1 MMSEPSIHIKNFND
15 KVKLMNQTQ
24 RKEIVLSAAD
34 ARSLHDEIYGLLA
47 QIADLA
53 RVSEAPEPVIQ
64 VGMDGGGFK

>member
-1 MMSEPSIHIKNFND
+1 MSEPSIHIRNFND

-24 RKEIVLSAAD
+24 RRDLVLSAAE
-34 ARSLHDEIYGLLA
+34 ARSLHAEIYGLLA

-53 RVSEAPEPVIQ
+53 RRPEAGEPAIQ

>member
-1 MMSEPSIHIKNFND
+1 MMSEPSIHIRNFND

-24 RKEIVLSAAD
+24 RRDLVLSAAE
-34 ARSLHDEIYGLLA
+34 ARSLHAEIYGLLA

-53 RVSEAPEPVIQ
+53 RKSDGPEPVIQ

>member
-1 MMSEPSIHIKNFND
+1 MSEPSIHIKNFND

-24 RKEIVLSAAD
+24 RKELVLSAAD
-34 ARSLHDEIYGLLA
+34 ARNLHAEIYGLLT

-53 RVSEAPEPVIQ
+53 RISEAPEPVIQ

>member
-24 RKEIVLSAAD
+24 RKELVLSAAD
-34 ARSLHDEIYGLLA
+34 ARSLHSEIYGLLA

-53 RVSEAPEPVIQ
+53 RNTEASEPVVQIN
-64 VGMDGGGFK
+64 MDGGGFK

>member
-1 MMSEPSIHIKNFND
+1 MSEPSIHIRNFND

-24 RKEIVLSAAD
+24 RRDLVLSAAE
-34 ARSLHDEIYGLLA
+34 ARSLHAEIYGLLA

-53 RVSEAPEPVIQ
+53 RRPEAAEPTIQ